1 MCYQIWNLPIRSFG
15 NLAYP
20 KPSTCDS
27 GGEARGVTHYCSIF
41 PSGACLSLEE
51 SLSDGTIF
59 LRMSSHPHNLVHVP
73 LWQLLPRGG
82 LFRGHPLL
90 SSYLILNHI
99 SPSIPRS
106 IQCHLL
112 IPTVAPLFIA
122 HCYAYSIDLVS
133 VTALILIRLLLF
145 LCTSVLIS
153 NNLVR
158 VDTLWSTLLQII
170 LSKTK
175 LCCISILID
184 LSQYYSGRYHSF
196 YNTYFPIT

>member
-51 SLSDGTIF
+51 SLSDGTMF

-122 HCYAYSIDLVS
+122 HCYAYSIDLPCVRDGFDFDTSPVVS
-133 VTALILIRLLLF
+133 LHICSDIEESCASRHTMINTFADY
-145 LCTSVLIS
+145 SVQ
-153 NNLVR
+153 NQ
-158 VDTLWSTLLQII
+158 TLLHFY
-170 LSKTK
+170 SDRSV
-175 LCCISILID
+175 SIL
-184 LSQYYSGRYHSF
+184 
-196 YNTYFPIT
+196 